1 MSKPKKF
8 DLWFSAYSFV
18 IWILPKINPYLEIEK
33 TERIQLQL
41 SALKFLF
48 FNLWLSN
55 FWSQNDKNCSA
66 CSFQLASLLC
76 RKQPVFRLKKLV
88 HGRCEASEKINVN
101 FMQFVCESKSVNWLN
116 TRFDH
121 RSIFFFVRTPA
132 ECVFPIWRR
141 FFPVFCILFYIR
153 TYKFSATLFS
163 YTLHS
168 AEIIYFSRLSFRKT
182 PNDHFDLLK
191 CVYNMA
197 YPTTRVLK
205 YNDIYRA
212 VIYVINIFT
221 YI

>member
-55 FWSQNDKNCSA
+55 FWSQNDTNCSA

-76 RKQPVFRLKKLV
+76 CKQPVFRLKKLV

-121 RSIFFFVRTPA
+121 RSIFFFRSDSRWM
-132 ECVFPIWRR
+132 C
-141 FFPVFCILFYIR
+141 
-153 TYKFSATLFS
+153 FS
-163 YTLHS
+163 YMTSIFPSILY
-168 AEIIYFSRLSFRKT
+168 IILYS
-182 PNDHFDLLK
+182 H
-191 CVYNMA
+191 V
-197 YPTTRVLK
+197 
-205 YNDIYRA
+205 
-212 VIYVINIFT
+212 
-221 YI
+221 